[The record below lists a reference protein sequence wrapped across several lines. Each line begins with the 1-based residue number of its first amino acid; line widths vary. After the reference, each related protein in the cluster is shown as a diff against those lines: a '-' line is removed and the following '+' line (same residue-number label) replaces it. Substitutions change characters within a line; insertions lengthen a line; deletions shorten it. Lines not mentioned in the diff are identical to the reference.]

1 MLRDED
7 SAFSSAHVE
16 AIGLALVV
24 DCLGVPLLR
33 VVFPARLV
41 VDAWAELLCGWGWA
55 GFLSIA
61 VVLLE
66 IGVMSSASEM
76 MEKR

>member
-1 MLRDED
+1 MLRDENLE
-7 SAFSSAHVE
+7 FSSAHVE
-16 AIGLALVV
+16 TIGLALVV

-33 VVFPARLV
+33 VVFPVGLV
-41 VDAWAELLCGWGWA
+41 VDAWAELLCRWGRA

-66 IGVMSSASEM
+66 IGVMSSASKVM
-76 MEKR
+76 KKR